1 MDAFRPFLIA
11 HIAGGSTALLAGTLV
26 LAGRKGDRK
35 HRILGKAFALSML
48 VTGACSLALS
58 ILHPNDFLFSV
69 GLFSIYLTATG
80 WLHLRPDGPGAGR
93 LRDWLEGILLAGLL
107 LGSARL
113 ARIGIA
119 KAAARDAF
127 AWVDFAFAGGG
138 FLFAWQDF
146 RRRATRTRAGRLA
159 FHLQRMTGAYISAL
173 TAFLVV
179 NARGRYSIWPWLAP
193 TLLLTPL
200 ILKWSKRYRAGG

>member
-1 MDAFRPFLIA
+1 MHAFQVFLIA
-11 HIAGGSTALLAGTLV
+11 HIAGGTTALATGTLI
-26 LAGRKGDRK
+26 LAARKGDRK
-35 HRILGKAFALSML
+35 HRILGKVFALSML
-48 VTGACSLALS
+48 LTGVCSLVLS

-80 WLHLRPDGPGAGR
+80 WLHLRPEGHVAG
-93 LRDWLEGILLAGLL
+93 LRREWVHGILLAGLVV
-107 LGSARL
+107 GSAHL
-113 ARIGIA
+113 ARVGIA
-119 KAAARDAF
+119 KTMVRDTF

-146 RRRATRTRAGRLA
+146 RRRASRTRTGRLA

-179 NARGRYSIWPWLAP
+179 NARGRYSIWPWLLP
-193 TLLLTPL
+193 TLVLTPL
-200 ILKWSKRYRAGG
+200 ILKWSRRYRTGA